1 MNQVSPIV
9 AVQSTLEKMADKFKE
24 ALPPHIDVNKFISVG
39 KLALNKNPRLLDLD
53 RNSLWQTFMKAAQDG
68 LLLDGR
74 EAAAVPYKSQV
85 NYLPMVDGIIKLM
98 HNSGNIKTISVD
110 VAYTNDC
117 FEYEKG
123 SNAHVKH
130 MPLLSGDR
138 GERLAVWCYVKT
150 TNDGEYIEIMDM
162 KQVEDCRKVA
172 KSQNVWNAWY
182 DQMAK
187 KTILK
192 RMAKLLPKSD
202 ALNTVLKMDDETNYK
217 EPVNITPNEDRPL
230 SRLEQSIGMKGADVE
245 QAANDLLE
253 KYSKEQND
261 T

>member
-1 MNQVSPIV
+1 MTQSPIV
-9 AVQSTLEKMADKFKE
+9 AAQGTLEAMADKFSA

-39 KLALNKNPRLLDLD
+39 KLAINKNPKLLDLD

-74 EAAAVPYKSQV
+74 EAAAVPYKNQV
-85 NYLPMVDGIIKLM
+85 SYLPMVDGIIKLM
-98 HNSGNIKTISVD
+98 HNSGLIKTISAD
-110 VAYTNDC
+110 VVYKNDC

-123 SNAHVKH
+123 SKAYVKH

-138 GERLAVWCYVKT
+138 GERYAVWCYVKT

-162 KQVEDCRKVA
+162 KSIEDCRKVA

-217 EPVNITPNEDRPL
+217 EPVNITPDGDRPL
-230 SRLEQSIGMKGADVE
+230 SRLEQSIGLKQEDAE
-245 QAANDLLE
+245 ESAQNLIKKINDE
-253 KYSKEQND
+253 K
-261 T
+261 TI

>member
-1 MNQVSPIV
+1 MTSVSSLV
-9 AVQSTLEKMADKFKE
+9 AMQSTLEKMADKFNE
-24 ALPPHIDVNKFISVG
+24 ALPPHIDLNNFISVA
-39 KLALNKNPRLLDLD
+39 KLALNKNPKLLDLD
-53 RNSLWQTFMKAAQDG
+53 RNSLMQTFMKAAQDG

-98 HNSGNIKTISVD
+98 HNSGTIKTISVD

-162 KQVEDCRKVA
+162 KQIEDCRKVA
-172 KSQNVWNAWY
+172 KSQNVWSQWY

-202 ALNTVLKMDDETNYK
+202 ALNTVLKMDDETNYR
-217 EPVNITPNEDRPL
+217 EPVNVTPSEPKDSL
-230 SRLEQSIGMKGADVE
+230 SRLRESIGMEQEDAD
-245 QAANDLLE
+245 QAADNVVNN
-253 KYSKEQND
+253 YRKEE
-261 T
+261 

>member
-1 MNQVSPIV
+1 
-9 AVQSTLEKMADKFKE
+9 
-24 ALPPHIDVNKFISVG
+24 
-39 KLALNKNPRLLDLD
+39 
-53 RNSLWQTFMKAAQDG
+53 
-68 LLLDGR
+68 
-74 EAAAVPYKSQV
+74 
-85 NYLPMVDGIIKLM
+85 
-98 HNSGNIKTISVD
+98 
-110 VAYTNDC
+110 
-117 FEYEKG
+117 
-123 SNAHVKH
+123 

-162 KQVEDCRKVA
+162 KQIEDCRKVA

-217 EPVNITPNEDRPL
+217 EPVNVTPSEQPL
-230 SRLEQSIGMKGADVE
+230 SRLKQSIGLDESDASVMANNLIEQLKGQQEFRKQKEVD
-245 QAANDLLE
+245 ND
-253 KYSKEQND
+253 QQ
-261 T
+261 

>member
-1 MNQVSPIV
+1 MCIRDS
-9 AVQSTLEKMADKFKE
+9 
-24 ALPPHIDVNKFISVG
+24 
-39 KLALNKNPRLLDLD
+39 
-53 RNSLWQTFMKAAQDG
+53 
-68 LLLDGR
+68 
-74 EAAAVPYKSQV
+74 
-85 NYLPMVDGIIKLM
+85 
-98 HNSGNIKTISVD
+98 
-110 VAYTNDC
+110 AYTNDC

-162 KQVEDCRKVA
+162 KQIEDCRKVA

-202 ALNTVLKMDDETNYK
+202 ALSTVLKMDDETNYK
-217 EPVNITPNEDRPL
+217 EPVNVTPEKQTQAL
-230 SRLEQSIGMKGADVE
+230 SRLKEAMCMEQEVGD
-245 QAANDLLE
+245 QAADNVINN
-253 KYSKEQND
+253 YRKEE
-261 T
+261 